1 MIRVLLV
8 NEYRLM
14 CNVVA
19 SVLEDEEDIQVV
31 GSATSY
37 EQASQFVR
45 EEDIDVVLASTRLPE
60 RGALRLTDFVKG
72 HFPEVNVLVLGITEH
87 KEHVLQ
93 FIEAG
98 ADGYVLRDDSTD
110 DLLESIRAADQ
121 GEAHVSPGIAAAM
134 MDRLSELAQMFAHL
148 ETGVVESAGL
158 TEREKQVLDLL
169 GENFTNKE
177 IADRL
182 YIEVGTV
189 KNHVHS
195 ILDKLDVN
203 NREEA
208 ASYLAI
214 IKR

>member
-37 EQASQFVR
+37 EQASQLVK
-45 EEDIDVVLASTRLPE
+45 EDDIDVVLASTRLPD

-72 HFPEVNVLVLGITEH
+72 HFPEINVLVLGITEH

-110 DLLESIRAADQ
+110 DLLDGIRAAEQ
-121 GEAHVSPGIAAAM
+121 GKAHVSPGIAAAM
-134 MDRLSELAQMFAHL
+134 MDRLSELAHMFAHL
-148 ETGVVESAGL
+148 ETGVVETAGL

-203 NREEA
+203 SREEA